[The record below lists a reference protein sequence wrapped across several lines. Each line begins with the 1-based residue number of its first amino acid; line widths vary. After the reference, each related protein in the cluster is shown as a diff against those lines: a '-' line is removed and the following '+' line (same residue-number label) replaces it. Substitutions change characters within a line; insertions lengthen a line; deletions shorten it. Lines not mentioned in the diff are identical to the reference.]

1 MFAKGLCYRDYSH
14 AMEAITDMPDDEDDL
29 RAVAHFL
36 KFSQFPDNVVDE
48 AKRRI
53 KKLAMKYCVRKTA

>member
-1 MFAKGLCYRDYSH
+1 
-14 AMEAITDMPDDEDDL
+14 MEAITNVPDDEDDM

-36 KFSQFPDNVVDE
+36 KFSQFPHNVVDE

-53 KKLAMKYCVRKTA
+53 KKLAMNYCVRKSA

>member
-1 MFAKGLCYRDYSH
+1 
-14 AMEAITDMPDDEDDL
+14 MEAITDMPDDEDDL

-36 KFSQFPDNVVDE
+36 KFSQFPHNVVDE

-53 KKLAMKYCVRKTA
+53 KKLAMKYCVRKIA